1 MADPIGSAGADDHW
15 GGNPAGFIYGVLA
28 VATVVAAESTQR
40 ETFGKVLGAS
50 ALVIALYWL
59 AHAYSHHLGSRLQ
72 RPVEW
77 TLRDFV
83 AALAHEAAILEGAL
97 LPFAALAH
105 EAAILEGALLPF
117 AALAGAW
124 LVGASLESGV
134 TAALWCA
141 GVEIVVLEVIA
152 ALRRRLRSRDVMVE
166 TVIGVAMGLGIL
178 GVRVLLH

>member
-97 LPFAALAH
+97 LPFAALA
-105 EAAILEGALLPF
+105 
-117 AALAGAW
+117 GAW

-152 ALRRRLRSRDVMVE
+152 ALRRRLRPRDVMVE

>member
-1 MADPIGSAGADDHW
+1 MTDTHGPTERGRFW

-40 ETFGKVLGAS
+40 ETFAKVLGAS

-59 AHAYSHHLGSRLQ
+59 AHAYAHHLGSRLQ
-72 RPVEW
+72 RPTEW

-83 AALAHEAAILEGAL
+83 VALAHEGAILEGAL
-97 LPFAALAH
+97 FPFAALV
-105 EAAILEGALLPF
+105 
-117 AALAGAW
+117 GAW
-124 LVGASLESGV
+124 LAGASLETGV
-134 TAALWCA
+134 TASLWCA

-152 ALRRRLRSRDVMVE
+152 ALRRHLRPRDVVVE